1 MKKTIASLLALCL
14 CIGLCACGGIES
26 KDNDDV
32 STTEPTQYED
42 TLIENLKIG
51 DPLSK
56 AEEIFGAPTSST
68 SKYMNPPKKM
78 KYTYS
83 KVEIYGLEFEPYVV
97 TDESDNVLLYGYF
110 YGSKTHSAAYD
121 KAFSS
126 LKENFTELYGDATE
140 IEERRSQ
147 WNFED
152 GTNLLVSNMSV
163 MVDDFW
169 ISIEYRKTN

>member
-1 MKKTIASLLALCL
+1 MKKAIAILLALCL
-14 CIGLCACGGIES
+14 CIGMFACGSSEEKES
-26 KDNDDV
+26 TP
-32 STTEPTQYED
+32 TTEPAQYED
-42 TLIENLKIG
+42 TLIEQLKIG

-56 AEEIFGAPTSST
+56 AEEVFGAPTSST

-83 KVEIYGLEFEPYVV
+83 NVTIYGLEFEPYVV

-110 YGSKTHSAAYD
+110 YGSKVHSAAYD
-121 KAFSS
+121 KAFDS
-126 LKENFTELYGDATE
+126 LKDNFTELYGDAAE
-140 IEERRSQ
+140 IEDRRSS
-147 WNFED
+147 WDFDD

-169 ISIEYRKTN
+169 LTIEYRKPNN